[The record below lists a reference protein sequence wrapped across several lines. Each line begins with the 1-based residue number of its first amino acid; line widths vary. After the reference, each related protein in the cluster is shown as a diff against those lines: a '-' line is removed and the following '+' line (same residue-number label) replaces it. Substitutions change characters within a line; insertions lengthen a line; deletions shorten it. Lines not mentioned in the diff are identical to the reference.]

1 MHACAGPGRA
11 KHCPLGCGL
20 LGSPNTG
27 KDDRIRNYSRPGPKS
42 GVGSNLAITLILLQ
56 SQLSRSVR
64 VPALSVGAGE
74 GNPSAYSCRH
84 SVPKPNG
91 IQVIN
96 GKQEPTHNWSR
107 YVKRSF
113 KRACHRA
120 IKHGQ
125 ASYKG
130 RTLTVTNS
138 SPNQPPTTFTTIPRP
153 HQPKRRLQ
161 VYCRNVGGLGS
172 GMYEDLMEFLDQSH
186 YDIVLIQETKLRRVH
201 DSHMDMRRP
210 RHHCSEACWCHDT
223 HSALYHPCTRSP
235 T

>member
-1 MHACAGPGRA
+1 MPCYAHACAGPGSKTLPPRI
-11 KHCPLGCGL
+11 GCGP
-20 LGSPNTG
+20 LGSPSTG
-27 KDDRIRNYSRPGPKS
+27 KDDRLRNYSRPGPKS
-42 GVGSNLAITLILLQ
+42 GVGSNLVITLILIQ
-56 SQLSRSVR
+56 SQLSHSVR

-91 IQVIN
+91 IQVIY
-96 GKQEPTHNWSR
+96 GKQESTPNWSR

-138 SPNQPPTTFTTIPRP
+138 SPDQPPTTFTTIPRP

-161 VYCRNVGGLGS
+161 V
-172 GMYEDLMEFLDQSH
+172 MWED
-186 YDIVLIQETKLRRVH
+186 
-201 DSHMDMRRP
+201 
-210 RHHCSEACWCHDT
+210 
-223 HSALYHPCTRSP
+223 
-235 T
+235 